1 MTTGAPSA
9 GADVESEDAVR
20 SAGHRLLRASGWRSY
35 DHSRL
40 ELRRRLIRWVGIHL
54 VFPVTVKIQGVAG
67 LENLPASGP
76 AILMFNHIAF
86 VDPLVII
93 CLLPRSVVPLAKE
106 ELFANPFLALVPW
119 IYKVIPVRRGEVDR
133 RALSMALQVLHA
145 GEVVLLAPEGTR
157 SPRLLPGKE
166 GVAFLAARTGA
177 PVVPVAVEGTEGFP
191 AIHGERWLGPGASI
205 RLGRP
210 FRYSVGTARPDR
222 VLLRKMTDEA
232 LYVLASMLPPERR
245 GAYSDLSRA
254 TRETIEW
261 LGPAAP

>member
-1 MTTGAPSA
+1 MTTRAPSA
-9 GADVESEDAVR
+9 GADGGSENRVR
-20 SAGHRLLRASGWRSY
+20 AGVAQRMLRTIGWRSY

-40 ELRRRLIRWVGIHL
+40 ELRRWVLRWVMTRL
-54 VFPVTVKIQGVAG
+54 VFPLTVKMEGAAG
-67 LENLPASGP
+67 LENLPASGS
-76 AILMFNHIAF
+76 AVLMFNHLAF
-86 VDPLVII
+86 VDPLVIMS
-93 CLLPRSVVPLAKE
+93 LLPRNVVPLAKE
-106 ELFANPFLALVPW
+106 ELFADPFLALIPW

-166 GVAFLAARTGA
+166 GVAYLAARTGA

-191 AIHGERWLGPGASI
+191 TFRRERWRGPGASI

-245 GAYSDLSRA
+245 GVYSDLSRA
-254 TRETIEW
+254 TRETIEF
-261 LGPAAP
+261 L